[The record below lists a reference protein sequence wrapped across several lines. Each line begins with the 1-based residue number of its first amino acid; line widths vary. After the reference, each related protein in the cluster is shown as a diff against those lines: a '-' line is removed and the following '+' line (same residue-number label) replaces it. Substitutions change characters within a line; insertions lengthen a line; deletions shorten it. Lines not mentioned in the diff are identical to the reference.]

1 MDAGSSRLLPG
12 LTEQAMDTQSV
23 RCPYC
28 GEWLEIFI
36 DQSVRQQEYIED
48 CQVCCRPITLTV
60 TPDAIDNRVT
70 DVQARTEEAL

>member
-1 MDAGSSRLLPG
+1 
-12 LTEQAMDTQSV
+12 MDTQSV

-36 DQSVRQQEYIED
+36 DRSVRQQEYIED

-60 TPDAIDNRVT
+60 TLDATDNRVT
-70 DVQARTEEAL
+70 DIQARTEEAL

>member
-1 MDAGSSRLLPG
+1 
-12 LTEQAMDTQSV
+12 MDTQSV

-36 DQSVRQQEYIED
+36 DRSVRQQEYIED

-60 TPDAIDNRVT
+60 TLDLDDDT
-70 DVQARTEEAL
+70 QAHVEARSEEE

>member
-1 MDAGSSRLLPG
+1 
-12 LTEQAMDTQSV
+12 MDTQSV

-36 DQSVRQQEYIED
+36 DRSVRQQEYIED